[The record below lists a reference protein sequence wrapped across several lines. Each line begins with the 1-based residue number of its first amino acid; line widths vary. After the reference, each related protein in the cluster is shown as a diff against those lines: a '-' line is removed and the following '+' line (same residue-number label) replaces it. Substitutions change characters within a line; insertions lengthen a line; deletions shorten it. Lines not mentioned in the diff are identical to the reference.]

1 MEITVKVLKL
11 LGGTTH
17 SLHVKSSLIDQWGL
31 LSATLQLL
39 TPTKLWE
46 GNVFTNV
53 CLSTGDSMM
62 SFPGWL
68 LGPMFILGVFLQE
81 VYLRGGGVLAP
92 KGQVQGLPPRGGGPS
107 G

>member
-17 SLHVKSSLIDQWGL
+17 SFACQKLIDWSWGL

-53 CLSTGDSMM
+53 SLSTGGSMM

-68 LGPMFILGVFLQE
+68 LDPMFILGVFLQGG
-81 VYLRGGGVLAP
+81 LPGGGGFWL
-92 KGQVQGLPPRGGGPS
+92 
-107 G
+107 